1 MSDDLRTQK
10 LKEQPHSNGKESVEL
25 FLYDEDSRQP
35 HPTDSSIEVI
45 TMNLVRV
52 GTVSLI
58 GKPKVLEGDIAHD
71 AAGAAQMRPQ
81 RRATGRVH
89 DRAVDLQ
96 TRGGCLKAL
105 FYLLVALAFLAI
117 VFMNPPPPS
126 SHP

>member
-45 TMNLVRV
+45 TMNLV

-58 GKPKVLEGDIAHD
+58 GKPKVLEGDIVEVQYLYARKPHMMQQARLKCVRND
-71 AAGAAQMRPQ
+71 VQPEECTTAQLIYKREEAA
-81 RRATGRVH
+81 
-89 DRAVDLQ
+89 
-96 TRGGCLKAL
+96 
-105 FYLLVALAFLAI
+105 
-117 VFMNPPPPS
+117 
-126 SHP
+126 